1 MTTLKAAL
9 RQLTDKKSKALP
21 PMPPPENITGKR
33 SALIW
38 GTEGSGAGAVG
49 GSSAAGGGAARPQ
62 PVLDTWLY
70 EIEGT
75 RTYFPEVEIFDEDGL
90 VSVDAEALLSCQV
103 QDAKGNTATVYFT
116 TPF

>member
-21 PMPPPENITGKR
+21 PMPPPENINGKR
-33 SALIW
+33 GTITW
-38 GTEGSGAGAVG
+38 GTEGSGAGAAG
-49 GSSAAGGGAARPQ
+49 GSSAAGGGVAPPQ
-62 PVLDTWLY
+62 PVLDTGLY

-75 RTYFPEVEIFDEDGL
+75 RTYWSEVEIFDEDGL
-90 VSVDAEALLSCQV
+90 VSVDAEALRSCQV

-116 TPF
+116 NPF